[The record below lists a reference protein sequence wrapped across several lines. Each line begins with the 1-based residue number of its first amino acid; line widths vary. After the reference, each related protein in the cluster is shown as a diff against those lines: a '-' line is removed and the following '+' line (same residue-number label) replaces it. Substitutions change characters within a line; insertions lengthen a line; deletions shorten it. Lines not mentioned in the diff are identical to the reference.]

1 MLMTI
6 GTNGKRFSIQQL
18 EVRNLTAQF
27 VNGSFLANS
36 SDNLADDMDV
46 LYGDPYVARIEIP
59 IVVRMVL

>member
-1 MLMTI
+1 M
-6 GTNGKRFSIQQL
+6 
-18 EVRNLTAQF
+18 TAQF